1 MSACFRSQAPGLVSG
16 QLSGNGRLEER
27 PFRPGFLLPFGRR
40 PSLLGHPVPATEF
53 GSPYGRLTG
62 AIAPDLDGVSMFRT
76 REMRLGKGVLY
87 TPGTA
92 VPTRPRM
99 LRDRHLPH
107 RSGASLISPV
117 LHPAREVMLTRH
129 HQGFP
134 VSRPVPSLPLTCGP
148 RPEREPLGFPA
159 SFTPGRYRP
168 RMSRWG
174 QVTDTNPK
182 SRHRHQPASTST
194 DSLLTCDL
202 TSQALRIPRLS

>member
-1 MSACFRSQAPGLVSG
+1 V
-16 QLSGNGRLEER
+16 
-27 PFRPGFLLPFGRR
+27 
-40 PSLLGHPVPATEF
+40 
-53 GSPYGRLTG
+53 
-62 AIAPDLDGVSMFRT
+62 FRT
-76 REMRLGKGVLY
+76 REMRLGRGVLY

-99 LRDRHLPH
+99 LRDRRLPH

-117 LHPAREVMLTRH
+117 LNPAREVMLTRH

-148 RPEREPLGFPA
+148 RPERGPLGFPA

-174 QVTDTNPK
+174 QVTDTNPE

-202 TSQALRIPRLS
+202 TSQAYRMPWSYARSQATSRPKLYEFSLVSTGRQYSRMIRPAMDVFF

>member
-1 MSACFRSQAPGLVSG
+1 
-16 QLSGNGRLEER
+16 
-27 PFRPGFLLPFGRR
+27 
-40 PSLLGHPVPATEF
+40 
-53 GSPYGRLTG
+53 
-62 AIAPDLDGVSMFRT
+62 MFRT

-99 LRDRHLPH
+99 LHDRRLPH
-107 RSGASLISPV
+107 HSGASLISPV

-134 VSRPVPSLPLTCGP
+134 VSRPGPSLPLACGP
-148 RPEREPLGFPA
+148 RPERGPSGFPA

-174 QVTDTNPK
+174 QVTDTNPE

-202 TSQALRIPRLS
+202 TSQALRIPPGHGHPIACAPSPCGPAFPGLPGRPSPLATTTGTPSP